1 MQTPTDAGVPAERS
15 PDRINAG
22 SPRHTRCSILAMATG
37 SFVRRAS
44 LGSVIALATLLAVP
58 SASARLAPLFVT
70 VDARV
75 PVRVQIALAPSHA
88 LPCDSSDNTM
98 VFDGMVAPGVG
109 LRNLSTS
116 VRQPMREFT
125 EQLRR
130 S

>member
-1 MQTPTDAGVPAERS
+1 
-15 PDRINAG
+15 
-22 SPRHTRCSILAMATG
+22 MATG

-109 LRNLSTS
+109 LALNVEDGPLC
-116 VRQPMREFT
+116 VRHANDDFPESD
-125 EQLRR
+125 EGESQLWIRR
-130 S
+130 PARIALHAHAP